1 MKIIHTSDWHLGQK
15 LLYNDREEEHRL
27 ALDWLLDHIDQTQAD
42 GLIIAGD
49 VFDIGNPP
57 NYARRLYYRFL
68 TRLQSTHCRHV
79 LIIGGNHDSPAM
91 LDAPKELLEAL
102 NIHVL
107 GAVSEDISDDIIE
120 WKNEAG
126 HVEAILA
133 AVPFLRDRDLHYS
146 VAGEGGV
153 ERIERIKAA
162 IKAYYEKIA
171 AVIHQKYG
179 QPTVPI
185 IATGHLYASGADAP
199 PGQDNIYIGDREN
212 IKADQFPALF
222 DYVAL
227 GHIHRPQMVGGLHHI
242 RYSGSIIP
250 LSFSE
255 TQDDKSVYLLHFEG
269 RQLQN
274 VDVLPIPVF
283 RRLKNIQGSLQ
294 QVEESLLQFAQKERA
309 GLTPWIDV
317 LVQTDQLIPQLDQR
331 LADLTADLP
340 IQLLKIRLER
350 RLALQEP
357 TIAMPDLEE
366 LQEMEVFKMKCLAYG
381 SPPEEMEELETTFR
395 ELQTW
400 MQEMEEDL

>member
-27 ALDWLLDHIDQTQAD
+27 ALDWLLDHIEQSKAD

-68 TRLQSTHCRHV
+68 TRLQRTHCRHV

-102 NIHVL
+102 NIHVV
-107 GAVSEDISDDIIE
+107 GAASEKITDDIME
-120 WKNEAG
+120 WKNEEG
-126 HVEAILA
+126 HLEAILA

-146 VAGEGGV
+146 VAGEGGM
-153 ERIERIKAA
+153 ERMERIKAA
-162 IKAYYEKIA
+162 IRAYYEKMATAIQ
-171 AVIHQKYG
+171 QKYG
-179 QPTVPI
+179 EPFVPI
-185 IATGHLYASGADAP
+185 IATGHLYAGGADAA

-212 IKADQFPALF
+212 IQAEQFPALF
-222 DYVAL
+222 DYIAL
-227 GHIHRPQMVGGLHHI
+227 GHIHRPQMLGGNQHI

-255 TQDDKSVYLLHFEG
+255 TLDDKSIYLLTFEG
-269 RQLQN
+269 KKLQQ
-274 VDVLPIPVF
+274 VEALPIPVF

-294 QVEESLLQFAQKERA
+294 EVEQSLLQFAQKERE
-309 GLTPWIDV
+309 GLTPWVDV

-350 RLALQEP
+350 HLALQESVLQ
-357 TIAMPDLEE
+357 IPDLEE
-366 LQEMEVFKMKCLAYG
+366 LQEMEVFKMKCTAYG
-381 SPPEEMEELETTFR
+381 SPPEEMQELEATFK

-400 MQEMEEDL
+400 MQESEEDL